1 MQGDGPAATSETSK
15 TEVKLPVNKQ
25 IVWRFLLHNT
35 LNVLFADVRQYG
47 HMHVHA
53 IKY

>member
-1 MQGDGPAATSETSK
+1 MQGDGAAVTSETSK
-15 TEVKLPVNKQ
+15 TEVKLPSEQPNCME
-25 IVWRFLLHNT
+25 FLLHNT
-35 LNVLFADVRQYG
+35 LNVLFANVRQYG